1 MIVLL
6 SIAAYIVC
14 IIGFMAWDALVGFPY
29 EFDGYELP
37 PLTLVAILW
46 PIALPFVF
54 FASIGN
60 KLSKV
65 KENRIVKEKKR
76 NKLRIAAQKEIDN
89 YMEEAEEEM
98 KRILHSKE

>member
-1 MIVLL
+1 MIALL
-6 SIAAYIVC
+6 IIAAYIAC
-14 IIGFMAWDALVGFPY
+14 IIGFIAWDALVGFPF

-37 PLTLVAILW
+37 PLVLVAILW
-46 PIALPFVF
+46 PIGLPIVL
-54 FASIGN
+54 FATVSD

-65 KENRIVKEKKR
+65 KANRIVKEKKR